1 MKIFIGYAP
10 WYILAKA
17 IISEATRRQTIIC
30 HPLYLLKSD
39 HCIFCSFFFFLRIFI
54 FLLYLKIFIWKDEGG
69 LSLPLPPS
77 ITSSLY
83 LIRAKQF
90 NSE

>member
-30 HPLYLLKSD
+30 HPLYLL
-39 HCIFCSFFFFLRIFI
+39 
-54 FLLYLKIFIWKDEGG
+54 
-69 LSLPLPPS
+69 
-77 ITSSLY
+77 
-83 LIRAKQF
+83 
-90 NSE
+90 